1 MPDPAS
7 FSPSGC
13 EGRGFLSIGTL
24 AGVGRALIEDHGD
37 VRTQSSLNLHTFFR
51 GEESRRSIE
60 MILEMDAFFGDL
72 ACLGKRP
79 DLEAPRVGE
88 NGAIPACESMKS
100 S

>member
-1 MPDPAS
+1 
-7 FSPSGC
+7 
-13 EGRGFLSIGTL
+13 
-24 AGVGRALIEDHGD
+24 
-37 VRTQSSLNLHTFFR
+37 
-51 GEESRRSIE
+51 